1 MGWRGVVSTP
11 EADLVVEAQRVV
23 GRAER
28 EGVALRVTGGVG
40 IAIHCPSTRRPPLAR
55 RYADIDVV
63 GRARERREIVALMVG
78 LGYTAEERFNAMHG
92 TTRLLFFDEHNG
104 RQLDVFLDRVE
115 MCHTLDLRDR
125 LLPGMVTL
133 SLADLLAMKLQIVET
148 NEKDLLDATALFA
161 DHALSEDEAGINV
174 AYLASLAAADWGLWR
189 TLTMIAERVADHAA
203 TLDERVPVALVRSQ
217 VAAFVERLETEPKTR
232 SWRLRARIGDR
243 KRWYELPEEA
253 RP

>member
-1 MGWRGVVSTP
+1 MSVPG
-11 EADLVVEAQRVV
+11 ADLVVEAQRVV
-23 GRAER
+23 EQAQRG
-28 EGVALRVTGGVG
+28 GLALRVTGGVG
-40 IAIHCPSTRRPPLAR
+40 IAIHCPSTRRAPLAR
-55 RYADIDVV
+55 AYADIDVV
-63 GRARERREIVALMVG
+63 GRGRERREIAALLVE
-78 LGYTAEERFNAMHG
+78 LGYTPEERFNAMHG
-92 TTRLLFFDEHNG
+92 ATRLLFFDDHNG

-125 LLPGMVTL
+125 LLPGMLTL
-133 SLADLLAMKLQIVET
+133 TLADLLAMKLQIVET

-161 DHALSEDEAGINV
+161 DHRLTEDEAGINV

-203 TLDERVPVALVRSQ
+203 TLGDGVPAALVRSQ
-217 VAAFVERLETEPKTR
+217 VSAFVARLEEEPKTR
-232 SWRLRARIGDR
+232 GWRMRARIGER

>member
-1 MGWRGVVSTP
+1 MSVP
-11 EADLVVEAQRVV
+11 AADLVVEAQRVV
-23 GRAER
+23 EQAQRG
-28 EGVALRVTGGVG
+28 GLALRVTGGVG

-55 RYADIDVV
+55 AYADIDVV
-63 GRARERREIVALMVG
+63 GRGRERREIAALLVE
-78 LGYTAEERFNAMHG
+78 LGYTPEERFNAMHG
-92 TTRLLFFDEHNG
+92 ATRLLFFDEHNA

-133 SLADLLAMKLQIVET
+133 PVADLLAMKLQIIET
-148 NEKDLLDATALFA
+148 NEKDLLDATAVFA
-161 DHALSEDEAGINV
+161 DHQLTEDEAGINV

-203 TLDERVPVALVRSQ
+203 TLDGPVPAGLVGERI
-217 VAAFVERLETEPKTR
+217 AAFVARLEQEPKTR
-232 SWRLRARIGDR
+232 SWRMRARIGER

>member
-1 MGWRGVVSTP
+1 MSPP

-23 GRAER
+23 ERAGRG
-28 EGVALRVTGGVG
+28 GVALRVTGGVG
-40 IAIHCPSTRRPPLAR
+40 IAIHCPSTRSAPLAR
-55 RYADIDVV
+55 AYADIDVV
-63 GRARERREIVALMVG
+63 GRGRDRREIVTLLVD

-161 DHALSEDEAGINV
+161 DHGLSEDESAINV
-174 AYLASLAAADWGLWR
+174 GYLASLAAGDWGLWR
-189 TLTMIAERVADHAA
+189 TLTMIAERVGAHAA
-203 TLDERVPVALVRSQ
+203 TLDDRVPVGVVRDR
-217 VAAFVERLETEPKTR
+217 VGAFVERLEREPKTR
-232 SWRLRARIGDR
+232 GWRMRARIGER